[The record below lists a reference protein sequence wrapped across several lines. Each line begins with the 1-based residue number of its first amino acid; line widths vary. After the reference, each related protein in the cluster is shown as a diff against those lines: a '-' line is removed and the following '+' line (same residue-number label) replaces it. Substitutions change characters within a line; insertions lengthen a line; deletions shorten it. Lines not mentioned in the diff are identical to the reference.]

1 MTQRLADDCSSLK
14 FWFLRFSKLANRKP
28 FYPNPFWII
37 KSNELS
43 NLLHFRN
50 YWLNSEL
57 MLNFQDQT
65 VRFVGRRQLT
75 GVFRIERMRCKKHL
89 SLSSDDYRHIHGYI
103 PCVNLISPDKLLE
116 IFAKLRQRQV

>member
-1 MTQRLADDCSSLK
+1 MAQRLADNCISLK
-14 FWFLRFSKLANRKP
+14 FWFGALAKLAIPKP

-37 KSNELS
+37 NSNELS
-43 NLLHFRN
+43 NLLQFRN

-89 SLSSDDYRHIHGYI
+89 SLSSYDYRHIHGYI
-103 PCVNLISPDKLLE
+103 PCVNLISADKLLE